1 MKNRHRKQ
9 KHRRNRQRRTLLM
22 QFADLDRS
30 LQIFILTELALLG
43 LLVTLLIFRNQI
55 PSSLPFRLILASAIS
70 LPILFFSMYS
80 RSKPSRFGQVINTL
94 SVIKLVIATLM
105 THPRLFALGTAI
117 LLAVHAAY
125 LIRRLF
131 MWDWTESLLLQLALC
146 GLEILCTFVAKST
159 YSYQKAVF
167 PFWPLSLTLALIL
180 TAVLVYGV
188 IRHEYLDLK
197 EDPRRG
203 LIHLACACVALL
215 FIGGFLIELTI
226 GNLNHALDPTPATS
240 ISSIVL
246 DKRRSTGSG
255 RGSTSH
261 CYLTV
266 TINGE
271 PMEVE
276 VPSSVYHNTEEGDK
290 VTVFLGD
297 GAFGQAYCFIE

>member
-1 MKNRHRKQ
+1 
-9 KHRRNRQRRTLLM
+9 M

-70 LPILFFSMYS
+70 LPILFFSLNS
-80 RSKPSRFGQVINTL
+80 QSKPSRFGQVINTL
-94 SVIKLVIATLM
+94 SVIKLAIVAFMAI
-105 THPRLFALGTAI
+105 PRLFALGTAI

-131 MWDWTESLLLQLALC
+131 MWDWNESLLLQLALC
-146 GLEILCTFVAKST
+146 GLEILCTFVAKSA

-188 IRHEYLDLK
+188 IRHGYLNLK
-197 EDPRRG
+197 EDPQRSF
-203 LIHLACACVALL
+203 LHLACACIALL

-226 GNLNHALDPTPATS
+226 GNLNRALDPTPAAS

-255 RGSTSH
+255 RGSMSH

-266 TINGE
+266 IINGD
-271 PMEVE
+271 PVEVE